1 MKKVQKVWAELS
13 KNNRKGTKLSANK
26 RNVKLNAIQE
36 IENVRG
42 YSETAMSEASY
53 IISELMPEMEDK
65 CYEIQMQVDNIIVNS
80 EANALED
87 FANDLEQAIEVI
99 EKSASDLGIDAEE
112 IYDEI
117 DEARRELDFMRSL
130 QGDWDDL
137 EREYPLVYRLTNL
150 K

>member
-1 MKKVQKVWAELS
+1 MKKVEKIWAELS
-13 KNNRKGTKLSANK
+13 KGKKGINLSSNK

-53 IISELMPEMEDK
+53 IIQELMPEMEDK

-130 QGDWDDL
+130 FI
-137 EREYPLVYRLTNL
+137 R
-150 K
+150 

>member
-1 MKKVQKVWAELS
+1 MRKVEKIWAELS
-13 KNNRKGTKLSANK
+13 KGKKGINLSSNK

-53 IISELMPEMEDK
+53 IIQELMPEMEDK

>member
-1 MKKVQKVWAELS
+1 MKKVEKIWAELS
-13 KNNRKGTKLSANK
+13 KGKKGINLSSNK

-53 IISELMPEMEDK
+53 IIQELMPEMEDK

-99 EKSASDLGIDAEE
+99 EKSANDLGIDPEE

-117 DEARRELDFMRSL
+117 DDARNELQDMRSL

>member
-1 MKKVQKVWAELS
+1 MKKVEKIWAELS
-13 KNNRKGTKLSANK
+13 KGKKGINLSSNK

-53 IISELMPEMEDK
+53 IIQELMPEMEDK

-99 EKSASDLGIDAEE
+99 EKSANDLGIDAEE

>member
-1 MKKVQKVWAELS
+1 MKKVEKIWAELS
-13 KNNRKGTKLSANK
+13 KGKKGINLSSNK

-53 IISELMPEMEDK
+53 IIQELMPEMEDK

>member
-13 KNNRKGTKLSANK
+13 KANKGTKLSANK